1 MDIFIYVDDIKFIVK
16 SNKSQKKIA
25 VDLFLEFKKIA
36 NENGLQLNQNKTYI
50 YSPDLM
56 QDNNSISIE

>member
-36 NENGLQLNQNKTYI
+36 NENGLQLN
-50 YSPDLM
+50 
-56 QDNNSISIE
+56 